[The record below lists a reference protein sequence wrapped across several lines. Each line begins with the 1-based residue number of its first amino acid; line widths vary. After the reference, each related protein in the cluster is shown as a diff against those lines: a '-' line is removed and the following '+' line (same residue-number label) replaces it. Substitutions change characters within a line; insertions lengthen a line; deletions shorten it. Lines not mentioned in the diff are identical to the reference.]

1 MAFKVVASLDCD
13 TTITLGG
20 VDKKTKKKN
29 PTQIE
34 GYFLGSKETGPN
46 KFNKAKTDLVHIFQ
60 TPKGNVGVWGKTD
73 LDRKIK
79 NVVPGTMVRAT
90 FDGTLPT
97 NKGNDMLKYKV
108 EVDESETIDVGDLI
122 ETSDNGGNDNNTQY
136 GDDPAIDDEDYD
148 NENEDS
154 AETLVANSSN
164 SVTAA
169 ERTARVQALLS
180 KSKTKN

>member
-13 TTITLGG
+13 TTVTLGG

-46 KFNKAKTDLVHIFQ
+46 KFNKAKIDLVHVFQ

-79 NVVPGTMVRAT
+79 NVTPGTMVRAT

-108 EVDESETIDVGDLI
+108 EIDESETIDVSDLVDSQDSGGD
-122 ETSDNGGNDNNTQY
+122 DNNTQY
-136 GDDPAIDDEDYD
+136 GDDPAIDGEDYEDSDEDD
-148 NENEDS
+148 N
-154 AETLVANSSN
+154 SN
-164 SVTAA
+164 SVLSASSDAVA
-169 ERTARVQALLS
+169 ERAAKVQALLG
-180 KSKTKN
+180 KNKAKN